1 MWRIPSFISAT
12 RGSISPHPR
21 VQNTPSSRYRLA
33 GKVKTFTTM
42 LHHSDGSNP
51 DRFTISNSGLRF
63 SHELARYR
71 QQPTQRMF
79 VSDVNNNNNSDNGSS
94 IDPSGNDNTSQ
105 EIQIPGAQQG
115 GRKLAIIFTCV
126 HCNTRSAKQF
136 TERSYKHGVVIATCP
151 GCKRRHLIADNLGYF
166 SDEDGGW
173 DIEKGMAKLGEDVRV
188 ATNDDVFE
196 LTVED
201 IYTKEVIEAAIENA
215 TGELQVPS
223 KDKSKNS

>member
-1 MWRIPSFISAT
+1 
-12 RGSISPHPR
+12 
-21 VQNTPSSRYRLA
+21 
-33 GKVKTFTTM
+33 M
-42 LHHSDGSNP
+42 LHDCGGKIPGRCTIRNPRFGYRSN
-51 DRFTISNSGLRF
+51 FAG
-63 SHELARYR
+63 Y
-71 QQPTQRMF
+71 QPQPLQRTF
-79 VSDVNNNNNSDNGSS
+79 VSDATKKDGNSV
-94 IDPSGNDNTSQ
+94 DPSVHDTTSD
-105 EIQIPGAQQG
+105 EIQIPGALQG

-136 TERSYKHGVVIATCP
+136 TERSYRHGVVIATCP

-173 DIEKGMAKLGEDVRV
+173 DIEKGMAKLGENVRV

-215 TGELQVPS
+215 TSDS
-223 KDKSKNS
+223 KVTSTDNSKNS